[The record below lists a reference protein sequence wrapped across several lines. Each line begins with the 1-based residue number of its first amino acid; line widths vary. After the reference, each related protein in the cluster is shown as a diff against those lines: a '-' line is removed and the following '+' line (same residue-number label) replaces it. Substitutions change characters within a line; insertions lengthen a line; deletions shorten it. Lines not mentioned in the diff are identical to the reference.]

1 MDKYLIKNN
10 RNTFQDQYPKMYP
23 EEAEEVLHL
32 SPEDSIITKNITFV
46 VTENCNLRCTY
57 CYECGKN
64 QTKRMTKEVARKA
77 VDTILDQKKLNKYI
91 DFNKHKCV
99 ILEFIGGEPLLEID
113 IIDYV
118 VRYFRYKTTIM
129 NHPWRDKYMISM
141 TSNGMLYDDPKVQR
155 FIKKNM
161 GRLSISITI
170 DGDKQLHDSC
180 RLTIDGKG
188 SYDTVEKSVKHA
200 IKQIGMKDTKVT
212 FAPGNIRFINRSIRH
227 LFDLGLTNISA
238 NCVFENVWKKEDSII
253 FYDQLIQLA
262 DYIIDNEI
270 YKYGYVAIFDDQIG
284 TPMNPADDKNWCGG
298 DGQMLAIGTDGRLFP
313 CIRFM
318 QYSLSNPNTKEICI
332 GDLDTGVKDR
342 KEIPMFDCLCSITR
356 SSQSPK
362 ECLECPVASGCAW
375 CTGYNYDV
383 FGTPNK
389 RATFICPMHKAR
401 VLACYYYYNKLADKE
416 KDYTDRFEL
425 YLSEEDIDYITQGK
439 GIKRWE

>member
-1 MDKYLIKNN
+1 MKKSVIKQQH
-10 RNTFQDQYPKMYP
+10 RAFQEQYPKMYT
-23 EEAEEVLHL
+23 EEAEYALQHF
-32 SPEDSIITKNITFV
+32 EDAILTKNITFV

-77 VDTILDQKKLNKYI
+77 VDTILDQTKLNKYI
-91 DFNKHKCV
+91 DFEKHKCP
-99 ILEFIGGEPLLEID
+99 ILEFIGGEPLLEIE
-113 IIDYV
+113 IIDYIMD
-118 VRYFRYKTTIM
+118 YFRYKTTIM
-129 NHPWRDKYMISM
+129 NHPWRDKYMISI
-141 TSNGMLYDDPKVQR
+141 TSNGMLYDDPKVQK
-155 FIKKNM
+155 FILKNM

-180 RLTIDGKG
+180 RLTIDGNG
-188 SYDTVEKSVKHA
+188 SYDTVVKSVKHA

-212 FAPGNIRFINRSIRH
+212 FAPGNIRFINRSIKH
-227 LFDLGLTNISA
+227 LFDLGLTNIAA
-238 NCVFENVWKKEDSII
+238 NCVFENVWKKEDSIV

-262 DYIIDNEI
+262 DYMIDNEI
-270 YKYGYVAIFDDQIG
+270 YKYASVSIFDENIG
-284 TPMNPADDKNWCGG
+284 RPMESADDRNWCGG

-332 GDLDTGVKDR
+332 GDLDNGVKDR

-356 SSQSPK
+356 SSQSTK
-362 ECLECPVASGCAW
+362 ECMECPVAQGCAW

-401 VLACYYYYNKLADKE
+401 VLASYYYFNKLAEKE
-416 KDYTDRFEL
+416 EDYTTDFKL
-425 YLSEEDIDYITQGK
+425 YLPEEDINYITQGK
-439 GIKRWE
+439 GIKRW